1 MGGIL
6 SLVRRMFPH
15 PAPGEA
21 TDISVR
27 EAYVVPRQRWPER
40 PWLTVCMIQ
49 SLDGSIVIG
58 GTSGGLGNATDQE
71 VLVTMRSVA
80 DVLLVGAQT
89 VRAEGYGVPSNPR
102 LRVGVVSRSGT
113 GLDFATPLFE
123 SGRAFLVVPED
134 APDSPVTSVRAGRGE
149 VDLAA
154 ALAQIDANVIQCE
167 GGASLN
173 GALLSADLI
182 DEITMT
188 LSPMLVGG
196 DGPRITS
203 NAPELTRRMQ
213 LAHVMED
220 DGYLFTRYVRPTA

>member
-1 MGGIL
+1 MAGIL
-6 SLVRRMFPH
+6 SLVRRLFPH
-15 PAPGEA
+15 PAPGESA
-21 TDISVR
+21 EISVR
-27 EAYVVPRQRWPER
+27 DAYDVPRQRWPER

-58 GTSGGLGNATDQE
+58 GTSGGLGNPTDQE

-102 LRVGVVSRSGT
+102 LRVGVVSRSGS

-134 APDSPVTSVRAGRGE
+134 APEVPVPSVRAGRGE
-149 VDLAA
+149 VDLAS
-154 ALAQIDANVIQCE
+154 ALAAIEADVIQCE

-173 GALLSADLI
+173 GALLAADLI

-196 DGPRITS
+196 DGPRITAR
-203 NAPELTRRMQ
+203 APEVTRRMQ

-220 DGYLFTRYVRPTA
+220 DGYLFTRYVRA